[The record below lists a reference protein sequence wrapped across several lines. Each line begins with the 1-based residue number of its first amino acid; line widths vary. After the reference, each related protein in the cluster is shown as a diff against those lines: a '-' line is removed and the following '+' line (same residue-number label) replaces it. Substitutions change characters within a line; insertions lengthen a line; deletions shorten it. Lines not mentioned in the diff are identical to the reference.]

1 MEENLLTLKINDQT
15 VTVEPGTLLIDA
27 CRTAGVEIPHY
38 CYHPC
43 LKIVAS
49 CRMCVVEVK
58 GQPKLAASCGTI
70 AADGMEVRTDTKA
83 VAEARA
89 AVMEFML
96 LNHPL
101 DCPICDQAGECKL
114 QDYSYQYGSGES
126 RMTEPKSHWRYEDLG
141 AKVVIDKNRCV
152 HCTRCVRFT
161 REITGT
167 SELIAANRGSHLEIT
182 TFAGLTLDS
191 NPFAGNVV
199 DLCPVGALTS
209 RDFRFKKRSWYL
221 KPIPTISRHGADAKT
236 IWADVDQNKLWRF
249 RARPEGDVSPAR
261 FISDRERLAWR
272 RYNLDSSQRRTVP
285 VMNKK
290 SVEASDIA
298 EALNANTPVAVAAQG
313 AFGCDALQQLGE
325 LASSE
330 SLRYAHGNA
339 RIPVQ
344 NAAIQKSEDGVINR
358 SGITARGY
366 RFGALNEL
374 LSKVEAREVKAV
386 VLYHDSEFSDESENA
401 LLRRIVERAPFS
413 LLLEPIPSD
422 LADAA
427 TATLPVTT
435 YLEESDFIIDHQGSV
450 KQYTK
455 ALTPPR
461 GVKTPAAWVRELTLT
476 SVAAA
481 VN

>member
-1 MEENLLTLKINDQT
+1 MPTLKINNRT

-27 CRTAGVEIPHY
+27 CRAAGVEVPHY

-43 LKIVAS
+43 LKIVAT
-49 CRMCVVEVK
+49 CRMCVVEVM
-58 GQPKLAASCGTI
+58 GQPKLVASCSTTV
-70 AADGMEVRTDTKA
+70 ADGMEIRTDTPS

-89 AVMEFML
+89 GVIEFLL

-114 QDYSYQYGSGES
+114 QDYSYQYGSGDG
-126 RMTEPKSHWRYEDLG
+126 RMTETKSHYNYEDLG
-141 AKVVIDKNRCV
+141 AKIVIDKNRCV

-161 REITGT
+161 RDVTETC
-167 SELIAANRGSHLEIT
+167 ELTATNRGSHLEIT

-221 KPIPTISRHGADAKT
+221 KPVPTISRHGADAKT

-249 RARPEGDVSPAR
+249 RPRPEGNNTPTR
-261 FISDRERLAWR
+261 FISDEERRAWH
-272 RYNLDSSQRRTVP
+272 RYNLAPSKRTLAP
-285 VMNKK
+285 TLNKK
-290 SVEASDIA
+290 DSTASDIA
-298 EALNANTPVAVAAQG
+298 ESLSASGPVAVVAQG
-313 AFGCDALQQLGE
+313 TFGCDALRQLGQ
-325 LASSE
+325 LATSE
-330 SLRYAHGNA
+330 TLRYAHGNK
-339 RIPVQ
+339 RFPIQ

-358 SGITARGY
+358 TGITASDY
-366 RFGALNEL
+366 RFDALQEL
-374 LSKVEAREVKAV
+374 LSKVEGGEVKAI

-401 LLRRIVERAPFS
+401 LLRRIVEKAPFS

-422 LADAA
+422 LADIA

-435 YLEESDFIIDHQGSV
+435 YLEESDFIIDHQGNT
-450 KQYTK
+450 KHYTR
-455 ALTPPR
+455 ALTPPE
-461 GVKTPAAWVRELTLT
+461 GVKTPADWVRELKA
-476 SVAAA
+476 VAVA
-481 VN
+481 VG

>member
-1 MEENLLTLKINDQT
+1 MLTLKINDQT

-27 CRTAGVEIPHY
+27 CRAAGVEVPHY

-58 GQPKLAASCGTI
+58 GQQKLVASCGAI
-70 AADGMEVRTDTKA
+70 AANGMEIRTDTKA

-114 QDYSYQYGSGES
+114 QDYSYQYGSAES
-126 RMTEPKSHWRYEDLG
+126 RMAESKSHWHYEELG

-191 NPFAGNVV
+191 NPFAGNLV

-209 RDFRFKKRSWYL
+209 RDSRFKKRSWYL

-236 IWADVDQNKLWRF
+236 IWADVDQNRLWRF
-249 RARPEGDVSPAR
+249 RPRPETNYLPTS
-261 FISDRERLAWR
+261 FISDSERFACH
-272 RYNLDSSQRRTVP
+272 RYDLDPSKRATTPTLNRK
-285 VMNKK
+285 NA
-290 SVEASDIA
+290 EASDIA
-298 EALNANTPVAVAAQG
+298 EALNANTPVAVVAQG

-330 SLRYAHGNA
+330 SLRYAHGNV
-339 RIPVQ
+339 RIPIQ
-344 NAAIQKSEDGVINR
+344 NAAIQNSEDAIINR

-366 RFGALNEL
+366 RFGALHDL
-374 LSKVEAREVKAV
+374 LSKIEAEEIKSV
-386 VLYHDSEFSDESENA
+386 VLYHDSEFSDEPENT
-401 LLRRIVERAPFS
+401 LLRRIVERVPFS

-422 LADAA
+422 LAETA

-435 YLEESDFIIDHQGSV
+435 YLEESDFIVDHQGTL
-450 KQYTK
+450 KHYTK
-455 ALTPPR
+455 ALTPPI
-461 GVKTPAAWVRELTLT
+461 GIKTPAAWVRELTLT
-476 SVAAA
+476 TVAAT
-481 VN
+481 VD